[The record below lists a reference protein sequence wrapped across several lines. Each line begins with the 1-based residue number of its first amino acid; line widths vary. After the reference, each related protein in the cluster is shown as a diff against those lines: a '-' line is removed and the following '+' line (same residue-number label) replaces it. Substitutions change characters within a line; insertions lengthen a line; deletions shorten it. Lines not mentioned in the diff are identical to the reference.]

1 MFVHVCVWGL
11 EKCCRGCAVAMS
23 YTLFQKK
30 VDTVV
35 PENYKV
41 VVADQYRGQSGQGLI
56 SAMGKGVKPIGT
68 VNYHFF

>member
-41 VVADQYRGQSGQGLI
+41 VVADQYRGQVAKI
-56 SAMGKGVKPIGT
+56 
-68 VNYHFF
+68 